1 MSETLSYQHENT
13 LAVLHRHNS
22 ALCFDPCGLR
32 DEDEARYIREREE
45 EILEELD
52 LHEAGRRVAIY
63 IDPEQLPQLAA
74 VYGDTPLRGTITNI
88 TFEQNY
94 TMADELAEGLT
105 LIIEPE
111 AAEDERMS
119 FPLPLNGIRTMEDV
133 LQ

>member
-1 MSETLSYQHENT
+1 MSETMPRQCEDTFAILQ
-13 LAVLHRHNS
+13 RHNDE
-22 ALCFDPCGLR
+22 LCHDPCGLR
-32 DEDEARYIREREE
+32 DGDETQYFRDREE

-63 IDPEQLPQLAA
+63 IESEQLPQLAA
-74 VYGDTPLRGTITNI
+74 VYGETSLRGTITNI

-94 TMADELAEGLT
+94 TMESELAEGLT
-105 LIIEPE
+105 LIIVPE